1 MHRPMIDFLAPE
13 FIEVLTRVHER
24 TKRVLKTEQH
34 LLYYGTNGHG
44 AWEGALANVFSPG
57 DKMLMVEFGSFLD
70 QLGEDGRE
78 LGLEVEMLPADWR
91 LGVPAGALED
101 RLRQT
106 PATRSKASWSSTT
119 KPRRVWPTRLADIRA
134 EMNAAGHPAMLL
146 VDTISSLA
154 SFDFRFD
161 EWGVDLAVGGSQ
173 KGLMMIAGLSFIG
186 ISDRAMA
193 ASANAGIT
201 RSFVDWKQMMTVK
214 PQRFPGTTAV
224 HLFYGLDEALRI
236 LEQEGL
242 EAVFDRHAR
251 LAGAI
256 RAAIAHWGEGAASGI
271 RVDANGPSGPVE
283 QARTSVRR
291 PKPDFQFRDC
301 GAHPN
306 GVDANHFR
314 RIALQRY
321 NLSLGQGL
329 GPLAGKVF
337 RIGHLGDLNEP
348 MVLGALATMELAMR
362 DAGLAHQSGG
372 IDAALTAL
380 GSIIAR
386 TLRNMSKSLVQE
398 QFGPNAANYVMSD
411 VHAKGKSLQRLVDLV
426 KPEADWQALDIAT
439 GGGHTAFAFAP
450 HVKHVVA
457 SDLTPEMLMQ
467 VQGQVTERAIGNV
480 SHQDRGRGSSALR

>member
-1 MHRPMIDFLAPE
+1 MSASGEATGGRVPGRQFFFNPGPTHIPESVFSAMHRPVIDFLAPE

-24 TKRVLKTEQH
+24 TKRILKTEQH

-57 DKMLMVEFGSFLD
+57 DKMLMIESGHFSINWAKMAL
-70 QLGEDGRE
+70 E
-78 LGLEVEMLPADWR
+78 LGLEVEMLAADWR
-91 LGVPAGALED
+91 LGVPAGALEE
-101 RLRQT
+101 RLRKDT
-106 PATRSKASWSSTT
+106 AHEIKGVMVVHNETATG
-119 KPRRVWPTRLADIRA
+119 LAHPIGDIRA
-134 EMNAAGHPAMLL
+134 EMNAADHPAMLL

-186 ISDRAMA
+186 ISERAMK
-193 ASANAGIT
+193 ASADAGIT

-236 LEQEGL
+236 LEYEGL

-256 RAAIAHWGEGAASGI
+256 RAAIAHWGEGAKSGV
-271 RVDANGPSGPVE
+271 RVDANGPSGQVDGLELLCADP
-283 QARTSVRR
+283 ARVSNSVTAVLT
-291 PKPDFQFRDC
+291 PT
-301 GAHPN
+301 

-314 RIALQRY
+314 RIALQKY

-362 DAGLAHQSGG
+362 DAGLPHQSGG
-372 IDAALTAL
+372 VDAALAAL
-380 GSIIAR
+380 GS
-386 TLRNMSKSLVQE
+386 
-398 QFGPNAANYVMSD
+398 
-411 VHAKGKSLQRLVDLV
+411 
-426 KPEADWQALDIAT
+426 
-439 GGGHTAFAFAP
+439 
-450 HVKHVVA
+450 
-457 SDLTPEMLMQ
+457 
-467 VQGQVTERAIGNV
+467 
-480 SHQDRGRGSSALR
+480 

>member
-1 MHRPMIDFLAPE
+1 
-13 FIEVLTRVHER
+13 
-24 TKRVLKTEQH
+24 
-34 LLYYGTNGHG
+34 
-44 AWEGALANVFSPG
+44 
-57 DKMLMVEFGSFLD
+57 
-70 QLGEDGRE
+70 
-78 LGLEVEMLPADWR
+78 MLPADWR

-101 RLRQT
+101 RLRQDT
-106 PATRSKASWSSTT
+106 AHKIKGVMVVHNETATG
-119 KPRRVWPTRLADIRA
+119 LAHPVGDIRA

-186 ISDRAMA
+186 ISERAMA
-193 ASANAGIT
+193 ASASAGIT

-236 LEQEGL
+236 LEDEGL
-242 EAVFDRHAR
+242 EAVFARHAR

-256 RAAIAHWGEGAASGI
+256 RAAIAHWGDGAKSGV
-271 RVDANGPSGPVE
+271 RVDANGPSGPVDGLE
-283 QARTSVRR
+283 LLCADPSRISNSVTAVLT
-291 PKPDFQFRDC
+291 PT
-301 GAHPN
+301 

-314 RIALQRY
+314 RIALQKY

-362 DAGLAHQSGG
+362 EAELPHQSGG
-372 IDAALTAL
+372 VQAALTAL
-380 GSIIAR
+380 GS
-386 TLRNMSKSLVQE
+386 
-398 QFGPNAANYVMSD
+398 
-411 VHAKGKSLQRLVDLV
+411 
-426 KPEADWQALDIAT
+426 
-439 GGGHTAFAFAP
+439 
-450 HVKHVVA
+450 
-457 SDLTPEMLMQ
+457 
-467 VQGQVTERAIGNV
+467 
-480 SHQDRGRGSSALR
+480 

>member
-1 MHRPMIDFLAPE
+1 MNSSGEASGGRIPGRQFFFNPGPTHIPESVFNAMHRPVIDFLAPE

-57 DKMLMVEFGSFLD
+57 DKMLMVESGHFSINWAKMAV
-70 QLGEDGRE
+70 E

-101 RLRQT
+101 RLRQDT
-106 PATRSKASWSSTT
+106 RHQIKGVMVVHNETATG
-119 KPRRVWPTRLADIRA
+119 LAHPVGHIRA

-224 HLFYGLDEALRI
+224 HLFYGLHEALRI

-283 QARTSVRR
+283 RLELLCADPSRISNSVTAVLT
-291 PKPDFQFRDC
+291 PT
-301 GAHPN
+301 

-314 RIALQRY
+314 RIALQKY

-362 DAGLAHQSGG
+362 DADLAHQSGG
-372 IDAALTAL
+372 VDAALTAL
-380 GSIIAR
+380 GS
-386 TLRNMSKSLVQE
+386 
-398 QFGPNAANYVMSD
+398 
-411 VHAKGKSLQRLVDLV
+411 
-426 KPEADWQALDIAT
+426 
-439 GGGHTAFAFAP
+439 
-450 HVKHVVA
+450 
-457 SDLTPEMLMQ
+457 
-467 VQGQVTERAIGNV
+467 
-480 SHQDRGRGSSALR
+480 